1 MRSCSQNGVRSMVRH
16 GGFTL
21 AELIVVMGIIAVLVT
36 VLVVVV
42 GGARESARVATTS
55 ATMASMSQAM
65 VSFREDAGYFPPV
78 LDESRS
84 LMESPALDDPYIFNR
99 LQGWYSYTS
108 PAEYLLGYGHH
119 GEDGFGWEPDND
131 YASQFGPTAGG
142 LVDESVRLGIRDP
155 GFDGVWTSTR
165 SKQSKGTLRGRLER
179 FESGRVKDEGN
190 VMGPYL
196 ELPSTSLLGSLG
208 WKVTEDDGIG
218 EWDATSIDPGSG
230 QPRVFFQGDDGYDD
244 RGPKVIC
251 DAWGAPIRY
260 YRLNYPT
267 GNPSGGYPSNNQVEI
282 SGETRPYSPALSQFI
297 ALRPW
302 ALEGGAATDY
312 RVPMGTFDWGD
323 FNSTL
328 DSDALGSK
336 GDSTTSYE
344 LQSGEFAFLSS
355 GPDRRVNNWMRTDL
369 LDIGGNDGR
378 TFTDEWHYSWGSIPG
393 ASPTYQ
399 VPATEE
405 VNEDNIVEIGS

>member
-1 MRSCSQNGVRSMVRH
+1 MP
-16 GGFTL
+16 
-21 AELIVVMGIIAVLVT
+21 A
-36 VLVVVV
+36 
-42 GGARESARVATTS
+42 
-55 ATMASMSQAM
+55 AS
-65 VSFREDAGYFPPV
+65 PV

-99 LQGWYSYTS
+99 LQGGMLYTS

-267 GNPSGGYPSNNQVEI
+267 GNPSGGYPRAIGSR
-282 SGETRPYSPALSQFI
+282 SRRPDPVHPRCRSSSHCG
-297 ALRPW
+297 RGR
-302 ALEGGAATDY
+302 LEGGAATDY
-312 RVPMGTFDWGD
+312 RVPMGADWGD

-344 LQSGEFAFLSS
+344 LQSGEFAFCRP
-355 GPDRRVNNWMRTDL
+355 GPTVASTTGCGRSAGHRR
-369 LDIGGNDGR
+369 NDGR
-378 TFTDEWHYSWGSIPG
+378 TFTDEWHYSGAAPG
-393 ASPTYQ
+393 WPIYQ